1 MNVLD
6 IIVVAVVA
14 VSGLFAFVRGFA
26 RELLSIAAWVGAAAV
41 TFYVFEP
48 ARLIA
53 RGFMK
58 PWLAD
63 VVAPVAVFVV
73 CLIIF
78 SIITGVLSNQ
88 VRQSSLGAVDR
99 ALGMMFGVARGA
111 VVVCAAYLVMTL
123 FLKPEDRPNWV
134 LEAHTRGLLDSGA
147 QQLRELI
154 PHSTLERGTQAA
166 SEAAQKVNEANQV
179 RQDMDKLNA
188 PAGQAKVPPAD
199 KTPPSGPTQQDE
211 TDLTH
216 LVDKALQTGS
226 KP

>member
-1 MNVLD
+1 MNALD

-14 VSGLFAFVRGFA
+14 VSGLLAFVRGFA
-26 RELLSIAAWVGAAAV
+26 RELLSIAAWIGAAVV
-41 TFYVFEP
+41 TYYFFEP
-48 ARLIA
+48 SRVIA
-53 RGFMK
+53 RSFMR

-63 VVAPVAVFVV
+63 VVAPAALFVI

-99 ALGMMFGVARGA
+99 ALGMVFGVARGA
-111 VVVCAAYLVMTL
+111 LVVCAAYMVMTQ

-134 LEAHTRGLLDSGA
+134 VQAHTRNLLEAGA
-147 QQLRELI
+147 QQLRDLI

-166 SEAAQKVNEANQV
+166 TEAAQKVNEGNQLK
-179 RQDMDKLNA
+179 QSIDKLGAALTPNN
-188 PAGQAKVPPAD
+188 PPAAP
-199 KTPPSGPTQQDE
+199 KGPSPQDE

-216 LVDKALQTGS
+216 LVDKAQQTGS

>member
-1 MNVLD
+1 MNALD

-14 VSGLFAFVRGFA
+14 VSGLLAFVRGFA
-26 RELLSIAAWVGAAAV
+26 RELLSIAAWIGAAVV
-41 TFYVFEP
+41 TYYFFEP
-48 ARLIA
+48 SRVIA
-53 RGFMK
+53 RSMMK

-63 VVAPVAVFVV
+63 VAAPIIVFVV

-99 ALGMMFGVARGA
+99 ALGMVFGVARGA
-111 VVVCAAYLVMTL
+111 LVVCAAYMVMTQ

-134 LEAHTRGLLDSGA
+134 VQAHTRGLLESGA
-147 QQLRELI
+147 QQLRDLI

-166 SEAAQKVNEANQV
+166 SEAAQKVNESNQLK
-179 RQDMDKLNA
+179 QDLDKLGSA
-188 PAGQAKVPPAD
+188 ITPGTKPAD
-199 KTPPSGPTQQDE
+199 KTAPNGPSPQDE
-211 TDLTH
+211 TGLNN
-216 LVDKALQTGS
+216 LVDKAQQTGS